1 MEQPTQSHSIRSTN
15 GAFPSVWLRRGFVVA
30 TFALFIVA
38 PEFARAQTPVTFQY
52 FYDDLGQ
59 LTRVVDSSGIVLE
72 YVYDPVGNILQVK
85 RTAGTPG
92 ALSIFSFTP
101 SQGAPLTMVTIRGQ
115 GFSATSSANSVL
127 FNGVPAT
134 VLSAN
139 GTTLVVTVPAGATTG
154 AISVTVAGT
163 MATSSSAFVVT
174 FVPVITSVAPHG
186 AFANTTTTVTVTGTN
201 LLGSTFSFSPA
212 FAPPAIVAASTT
224 IDPSGTSA
232 TLSLTTSTSAF
243 GNFVAVAT
251 TATGSSSVF
260 PTQAN
265 RFSVVRSSAI
275 AGNVDSDGDGL
286 SDAQEILIGTDP
298 FNPDTDGDG
307 FSDGVEVA
315 SGSDPLDPNCT
326 PLNCR
331 RSGEVESVAFSVV
344 NTTALISA
352 PHEADSLSF
361 SVVNTVAISAQP
373 HEADSAGFSV
383 LNTVAPISAPH
394 EADSAGFSV
403 LNTVAPI
410 SAPHEADSV
419 LFSLVNTVSGANPFE
434 ADSVLFSVRNTAQGV
449 AVSALIRQGLQVAP
463 SSAAGGVGS
472 GTTMSNAIDSDG
484 DGLTDEEERRLGTD
498 PFNPDTDGDGYPD
511 GLEVA
516 LGSNP
521 LDPNS
526 IPDVRPPA
534 IFIGPVLDIENSPI
548 AVQPAGT
555 PVQPEKGE
563 RYVAQAIP
571 ARKRNS
577 NVLARFHS
585 LFR

>member
-1 MEQPTQSHSIRSTN
+1 
-15 GAFPSVWLRRGFVVA
+15 VVA
-30 TFALFIVA
+30 TFALFMFA
-38 PEFARAQTPVTFQY
+38 PQFGRAQTPVTFQY

-59 LTRVVDSSGIVLE
+59 LTRVVDSTGIVVE

-92 ALSIFSFTP
+92 ALSIFSFAP
-101 SQGAPLTMVTIRGQ
+101 SQGGPLTTVTIRGQ

-139 GTTLVVTVPAGATTG
+139 GTTLVATVPAGATTG
-154 AISVTVAGT
+154 LISVTVAG
-163 MATSSSAFVVT
+163 ATANSSSSFVVT
-174 FVPVITSVAPHG
+174 VVPVITSVVPHG
-186 AFANTTTTVTVTGTN
+186 AFANTTTAVSVTGTN
-201 LLGSTFSFSPA
+201 LSGSTFSFTPA
-212 FAPPAIVAASTT
+212 FAPPALVAATTT

-232 TLSLTTSTSAF
+232 TLSLTTSTNASGSFA
-243 GNFVAVAT
+243 VVAT

-265 RFSVVRSSAI
+265 RFSVVSSSVS
-275 AGNVDSDGDGL
+275 GSNVDSDGDGL

-331 RSGEVESVAFSVV
+331 RRGEVESVAFSVA
-344 NTTALISA
+344 NTMAL
-352 PHEADSLSF
+352 
-361 SVVNTVAISAQP
+361 
-373 HEADSAGFSV
+373 
-383 LNTVAPISAPH
+383 
-394 EADSAGFSV
+394 
-403 LNTVAPI
+403 I

-419 LFSLVNTVSGANPFE
+419 LFSVINSIATSAQPHEADSVLFSLVNSISGANPFE
-434 ADSVLFSVRNTAQGV
+434 ADSVLFSVQNTAQGV
-449 AVSALIRQGLQVAP
+449 AVSSLIRQSLQVAA
-463 SSAAGGVGS
+463 SSALSVVGS
-472 GTTMSNAIDSDG
+472 GTTASSAIDSDG
-484 DGLTDEEERRLGTD
+484 DGLTDEDERRLRTD

-526 IPDVRPPA
+526 IPDIRPPA
-534 IFIGPVLDIENSPI
+534 IFIGPVLEIENSPI
-548 AVQPAGT
+548 AIQPAGM

-563 RYVAQAIP
+563 RHVAQVIP

-585 LFR
+585 LVR